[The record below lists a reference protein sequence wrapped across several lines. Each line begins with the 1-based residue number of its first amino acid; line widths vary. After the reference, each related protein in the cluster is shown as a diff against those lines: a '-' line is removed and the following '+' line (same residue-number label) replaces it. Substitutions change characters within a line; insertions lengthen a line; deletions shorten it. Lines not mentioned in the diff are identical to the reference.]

1 MQPVSGPGA
10 PLPSERPVTPTAT
23 SSTSTSSANAAGS
36 SANGD
41 RPLTLAQRTTLENL
55 VLKVAALTTS
65 KAAEVWTTVKQG
77 LGLAE
82 NNELLSRHYQPAEQ
96 ILQTRLTQAQDSGG
110 RQQLIQRLTDM
121 LSQGNNRQAVSN
133 FIQQQFGSTTLSAL
147 TKTQLQQVV
156 TLLQNGQIP
165 QSTASATASQT
176 AQAANSPDRPLN
188 PAEQRGLNQL
198 VTRLATMTGEQ
209 PAKVLSNLMMMQNLN
224 VGDAIPLKHLPLLTQ
239 FLQAQVELQQTQTL
253 LRATSPTAQGTP
265 ANTGTAGAAPEART
279 ATPTNIANVS
289 NAASATNANSSPVT
303 TPSPLPLSAQ
313 NALLSPNLAP
323 LQALL
328 QQPMSVQ
335 EQHLL
340 IDYTQNR
347 FNIGLQTPLTPMQVS
362 DLLTFLFT
370 QRIQRAQETDWTTT
384 SQLLHPLFNPLIAS
398 LPLSWQSL
406 FHKPMFL
413 VIVSTCVAAF
423 LLWVLI

>member
-10 PLPSERPVTPTAT
+10 PLPGERVVAPTTT
-23 SSTSTSSANAAGS
+23 SSTSSASSNAAGS
-36 SANGD
+36 SSGD

-82 NNELLSRHYQPAEQ
+82 NNELQSRHYQPAEQ
-96 ILQTRLTQAQDSGG
+96 ILQTRLTQAQDNSG
-110 RQQLIQRLTDM
+110 RQPLLQRLTEM
-121 LSQGNNRQAVSN
+121 LPQGNNRQAVSD
-133 FIQQQFGSTTLSAL
+133 FIRQQFGSTTLSAL
-147 TKTQLQQVV
+147 SKTQLQQVV

-165 QSTASATASQT
+165 QSTAPASTPQA
-176 AQAANSPDRPLN
+176 AQAPNSPERPLS
-188 PAEQRGLNQL
+188 PVEQRSLNQL

-209 PAKVLSNLMMMQNLN
+209 PARVLSNLMTMQNLTP
-224 VGDAIPLKHLPLLTQ
+224 GDTIPFKHLPLLTQ

-253 LRATSPTAQGTP
+253 LRTTLTPQGTP
-265 ANTGTAGAAPEART
+265 TNTGTAGAPQEPPTANTTNTANATNTNSAST
-279 ATPTNIANVS
+279 ATL
-289 NAASATNANSSPVT
+289 SS
-303 TPSPLPLSAQ
+303 SQPLPTQ
-313 NALLSPNLAP
+313 NTLLSPNLAP

-328 QQPMSVQ
+328 QQPMTAQ
-335 EQHLL
+335 EQQLL

-347 FNIGLQTPLTPMQVS
+347 FNISLQTPLTPMQVS
-362 DLLTFLFT
+362 DLLAFLFT
-370 QRIQRAQETDWTTT
+370 QRIQRSQETDWTTT

-423 LLWVLI
+423 LLWVLL

>member
-10 PLPSERPVTPTAT
+10 PLPGERSVTPTTT
-23 SSTSTSSANAAGS
+23 SSTSTSSANAAG

-55 VLKVAALTTS
+55 VLRVAALTTS

-110 RQQLIQRLTDM
+110 RQQLLQRLTDM

-176 AQAANSPDRPLN
+176 AQAANSPDRPLS

-209 PAKVLSNLMMMQNLN
+209 PARVLNNLMMMQNLSP
-224 VGDAIPLKHLPLLTQ
+224 GDAIPLKHLPLITQ

-253 LRATSPTAQGTP
+253 LRGTSPAQQGTP
-265 ANTGTAGAAPEART
+265 TNAGAASEPLVANT
-279 ATPTNIANVS
+279 TNT
-289 NAASATNANSSPVT
+289 TNANSS
-303 TPSPLPLSAQ
+303 SAANLSSQPLPTQ
-313 NALLSPNLAP
+313 NALISPNLAP

-328 QQPMSVQ
+328 QQPMTAQ

-340 IDYTQNR
+340 MDYTQNR

-370 QRIQRAQETDWTTT
+370 QRIQRSQETDWTTT

>member
-10 PLPSERPVTPTAT
+10 PLPGERSVTPTTT
-23 SSTSTSSANAAGS
+23 SSTSTSSANAAGF
-36 SANGD
+36 ANGD

-55 VLKVAALTTS
+55 VLRVAALTTS

-110 RQQLIQRLTDM
+110 RQQLLQRLTDM

-176 AQAANSPDRPLN
+176 AQAANSPDRPLS

-209 PAKVLSNLMMMQNLN
+209 PARVLNNLMMMQNLSP
-224 VGDAIPLKHLPLLTQ
+224 GDAIPLKHLPLITQ

-253 LRATSPTAQGTP
+253 LRGTSPAQQGTP
-265 ANTGTAGAAPEART
+265 TNAGAASEPLT
-279 ATPTNIANVS
+279 ANTTNTA
-289 NAASATNANSSPVT
+289 NANSS
-303 TPSPLPLSAQ
+303 SAANLSSQPLATQ

-328 QQPMSVQ
+328 QQPMTAQ

-340 IDYTQNR
+340 MDYTQNR

-370 QRIQRAQETDWTTT
+370 QRIQRSQETDWTTT

>member
-10 PLPSERPVTPTAT
+10 PLPGERAVTPTTT
-23 SSTSTSSANAAGS
+23 SSTLSSNVAGSTSD
-36 SANGD
+36 D

-55 VLKVAALTTS
+55 VIKVAALTTS

-82 NNELLSRHYQPAEQ
+82 NNELQSRHYQPAEQ
-96 ILQTRLTQAQDSGG
+96 ILQTRLTQAQDNSG
-110 RQQLIQRLTDM
+110 RQPLLQRLTDM
-121 LSQGNNRQAVSN
+121 LSQGNNRQAVSD
-133 FIQQQFGSTTLSAL
+133 FIRQQFGSTTLSAL
-147 TKTQLQQVV
+147 NKTQLQQVV

-165 QSTASATASQT
+165 QSTAPAPAPQAT
-176 AQAANSPDRPLN
+176 QAPNSPERPLS
-188 PAEQRGLNQL
+188 PVEQRSLNQL

-209 PAKVLSNLMMMQNLN
+209 PARVLSNLMTMQNLTP
-224 VGDAIPLKHLPLLTQ
+224 GDAIPFKHLPLLTQ

-253 LRATSPTAQGTP
+253 LRATLTPQGTP
-265 ANTGTAGAAPEART
+265 TNTGTAGAPQE
-279 ATPTNIANVS
+279 PPIANTT
-289 NAASATNANSSPVT
+289 NTANATNANSAST
-303 TPSPLPLSAQ
+303 TTLSSSQPLPIQST
-313 NALLSPNLAP
+313 LLSPNLAP
-323 LQALL
+323 LQTLL
-328 QQPMSVQ
+328 QQPMTAQ
-335 EQHLL
+335 EQQLL

-370 QRIQRAQETDWTTT
+370 QRIQRSQETDWTTT

>member
-10 PLPSERPVTPTAT
+10 PLPGERSVTPTTT

-36 SANGD
+36 SNGD

-110 RQQLIQRLTDM
+110 RQQLLQRLTDM

-165 QSTASATASQT
+165 QSTTSTTAAQT
-176 AQAANSPDRPLN
+176 AQAANSPDRPLS

-209 PAKVLSNLMMMQNLN
+209 PARVLNNLMMMQNLSP
-224 VGDAIPLKHLPLLTQ
+224 GDAIPLKHLPLITQ

-253 LRATSPTAQGTP
+253 LRATPPAPQGTP
-265 ANTGTAGAAPEART
+265 TNAGTTGAASEPLTTNTTNT
-279 ATPTNIANVS
+279 A
-289 NAASATNANSSPVT
+289 NANPSSAANL
-303 TPSPLPLSAQ
+303 SSQSLPIQ
-313 NALLSPNLAP
+313 NTLLSPNLAP

-328 QQPMSVQ
+328 QQPMTAQ

-340 IDYTQNR
+340 MDYTQNR

-370 QRIQRAQETDWTTT
+370 QRIQRSQETDWTTT

>member
-10 PLPSERPVTPTAT
+10 PLPGERSVTPTTT
-23 SSTSTSSANAAGS
+23 SSTSTSSANAAG

-110 RQQLIQRLTDM
+110 RQQLLQRLTDM

-147 TKTQLQQVV
+147 NKTQLQQVV
-156 TLLQNGQIP
+156 TLLQSGQIP
-165 QSTASATASQT
+165 QSTAPATASQT
-176 AQAANSPDRPLN
+176 TQAANSPDRPLS

-209 PAKVLSNLMMMQNLN
+209 PARVLNNLMMMQNLSP
-224 VGDAIPLKHLPLLTQ
+224 GDAIPLKHLPLITQ

-253 LRATSPTAQGTP
+253 LRATSPAPQGTP
-265 ANTGTAGAAPEART
+265 TNAGTTGAASEPLTANTTNTA
-279 ATPTNIANVS
+279 
-289 NAASATNANSSPVT
+289 NANPSST
-303 TPSPLPLSAQ
+303 ANLSSQPLSAQ

-328 QQPMSVQ
+328 QQPMTAQ

-340 IDYTQNR
+340 MDYTQNR

-370 QRIQRAQETDWTTT
+370 QRIQRSQETDWTTT

>member
-10 PLPSERPVTPTAT
+10 PLPGERSVTPTAT
-23 SSTSTSSANAAGS
+23 SSTSSASSSAG

-110 RQQLIQRLTDM
+110 RQQLLQRLTDM

-147 TKTQLQQVV
+147 NKTQLQQVV

-165 QSTASATASQT
+165 QSTASTTASQT
-176 AQAANSPDRPLN
+176 AQAANSPDRPLS

-198 VTRLATMTGEQ
+198 VTRLATMAGEQ
-209 PAKVLSNLMMMQNLN
+209 PARVLNNLMMMQNLSP
-224 VGDAIPLKHLPLLTQ
+224 GDAIPLKHLPLITQ

-253 LRATSPTAQGTP
+253 LRATSPAPQGASTN
-265 ANTGTAGAAPEART
+265 AGTAGASPEPLTTNTTNT
-279 ATPTNIANVS
+279 A
-289 NAASATNANSSPVT
+289 NANLSST
-303 TPSPLPLSAQ
+303 ANLSSQPPPAQ

-328 QQPMSVQ
+328 QQPMTAQ

-340 IDYTQNR
+340 MDYTQNR
-347 FNIGLQTPLTPMQVS
+347 FNIGLQAPLTPMQVS

-370 QRIQRAQETDWTTT
+370 QRIQRSQETDWTTT

>member
-10 PLPSERPVTPTAT
+10 PLPGERSVTPTTT
-23 SSTSTSSANAAGS
+23 SSTSTSSANAAGG

-55 VLKVAALTTS
+55 VLRVAALTTS
-65 KAAEVWTTVKQG
+65 KAAEVWTTVKQR

-110 RQQLIQRLTDM
+110 RQQLLQRLTDM

-147 TKTQLQQVV
+147 NKTQLQQVV

-165 QSTASATASQT
+165 QSTAPATASQT
-176 AQAANSPDRPLN
+176 TQAANSPDRPLS

-209 PAKVLSNLMMMQNLN
+209 PARVLNNLMMMQNLSP
-224 VGDAIPLKHLPLLTQ
+224 GDAIPLKHLPLITQ

-253 LRATSPTAQGTP
+253 LRATPPAQQGTQTS
-265 ANTGTAGAAPEART
+265 AGTTGAAPEPLT
-279 ATPTNIANVS
+279 ANTTNTA
-289 NAASATNANSSPVT
+289 NANPSST
-303 TPSPLPLSAQ
+303 ANLSSQPLSAQ

-328 QQPMSVQ
+328 QQPMTAQ

-340 IDYTQNR
+340 MDYTQNR

-370 QRIQRAQETDWTTT
+370 QRIQRSQETDWTTT

>member
-10 PLPSERPVTPTAT
+10 PLPGERSVTPTTT
-23 SSTSTSSANAAGS
+23 SSTSTSSANAAG

-110 RQQLIQRLTDM
+110 RQQLLQRLTDM

-147 TKTQLQQVV
+147 NKTQLQQVV

-165 QSTASATASQT
+165 QSTASTTASQT
-176 AQAANSPDRPLN
+176 APAANSPDRPLS

-209 PAKVLSNLMMMQNLN
+209 PARVLNNLMMMQNLSP
-224 VGDAIPLKHLPLLTQ
+224 GDAIPLKHLPLITQ

-253 LRATSPTAQGTP
+253 LRATSPAPQGTP
-265 ANTGTAGAAPEART
+265 TNAGTTGAASEPLTANTTNTA
-279 ATPTNIANVS
+279 
-289 NAASATNANSSPVT
+289 NANPSST
-303 TPSPLPLSAQ
+303 ANLSSQPLSAQ

-328 QQPMSVQ
+328 QQPMTAQ

-340 IDYTQNR
+340 MDYTQNR

-370 QRIQRAQETDWTTT
+370 QRIQRSQETDWTTT

>member
-10 PLPSERPVTPTAT
+10 PLPGERSVTPTTT

-36 SANGD
+36 SNGD

-65 KAAEVWTTVKQG
+65 KATEVWTTVKQG

-110 RQQLIQRLTDM
+110 RQQLLQRLTDM

-156 TLLQNGQIP
+156 TLLQSGQIP
-165 QSTASATASQT
+165 QSTTSTTAAQT
-176 AQAANSPDRPLN
+176 AQAANSPDRPLS

-209 PAKVLSNLMMMQNLN
+209 PARVLNNLMMMQNLSP
-224 VGDAIPLKHLPLLTQ
+224 GDAIPLKHLPLITQ

-253 LRATSPTAQGTP
+253 LRATPPAPQGTP
-265 ANTGTAGAAPEART
+265 TNAGTTGAASEPLTTNTTNT
-279 ATPTNIANVS
+279 A
-289 NAASATNANSSPVT
+289 NANPSSAANL
-303 TPSPLPLSAQ
+303 SSQSLPTQ
-313 NALLSPNLAP
+313 NTLLSPNLAP

-328 QQPMSVQ
+328 QQPMTAQ

-340 IDYTQNR
+340 MDYTQNR

-370 QRIQRAQETDWTTT
+370 QRIQRSQETDWTTT

>member
-10 PLPSERPVTPTAT
+10 PLPGERSVTPTAT
-23 SSTSTSSANAAGS
+23 SSTSSASSSAG

-110 RQQLIQRLTDM
+110 RQQLLQRLTDM

-147 TKTQLQQVV
+147 DKTQLQQVV

-165 QSTASATASQT
+165 QSTASTTASQT
-176 AQAANSPDRPLN
+176 AQVANSPDRPLS

-209 PAKVLSNLMMMQNLN
+209 PARVLNNLMMMQNLSP
-224 VGDAIPLKHLPLLTQ
+224 GDAIPLKHLPLITQ

-253 LRATSPTAQGTP
+253 LRATSPAPQGAPTN
-265 ANTGTAGAAPEART
+265 AGTAGASPEPLTTNTTNT
-279 ATPTNIANVS
+279 A
-289 NAASATNANSSPVT
+289 NANLSST
-303 TPSPLPLSAQ
+303 ANLSSQPLPAQ
-313 NALLSPNLAP
+313 NTLLSPNLAP

-328 QQPMSVQ
+328 QQPMTAQ

-340 IDYTQNR
+340 MDYTQNR

-398 LPLSWQSL
+398 LPFSWQSL

>member
-10 PLPSERPVTPTAT
+10 PLPGERSVTPTTT
-23 SSTSTSSANAAGS
+23 SSTSASSANAAG

-55 VLKVAALTTS
+55 VLRVAALTTS

-110 RQQLIQRLTDM
+110 RQQLLQRLTDM

-147 TKTQLQQVV
+147 NKTQLQQVV
-156 TLLQNGQIP
+156 TLLKNGQIP

-176 AQAANSPDRPLN
+176 TQAANSPDRPLS

-209 PAKVLSNLMMMQNLN
+209 PARVLNNLMMMQNLSP
-224 VGDAIPLKHLPLLTQ
+224 GDAIPLKHLPLITQ

-253 LRATSPTAQGTP
+253 LRATPPAQQGTQTN
-265 ANTGTAGAAPEART
+265 AGTTGAAPEPLTTNTTNT
-279 ATPTNIANVS
+279 A
-289 NAASATNANSSPVT
+289 NANPSST
-303 TPSPLPLSAQ
+303 ANLSSQPLSAQ

-328 QQPMSVQ
+328 QQPMTAQ

-340 IDYTQNR
+340 MDYTQNR

-370 QRIQRAQETDWTTT
+370 QRIQRSQETDWTTT

>member
-10 PLPSERPVTPTAT
+10 PLPGERSVTPTAT
-23 SSTSTSSANAAGS
+23 SSTSSASSSAG

-110 RQQLIQRLTDM
+110 RQQLLQRLTDM

-147 TKTQLQQVV
+147 NKTQLQQVV

-165 QSTASATASQT
+165 QSTASTTASQT
-176 AQAANSPDRPLN
+176 AQAANSPDRPLS

-209 PAKVLSNLMMMQNLN
+209 PARVLNNLMMMQNLSPS
-224 VGDAIPLKHLPLLTQ
+224 DAIPLKHLPLITQ

-253 LRATSPTAQGTP
+253 LRATSPAPQGASTN
-265 ANTGTAGAAPEART
+265 AGTAGASPEPLTTNTTNT
-279 ATPTNIANVS
+279 A
-289 NAASATNANSSPVT
+289 NANLSST
-303 TPSPLPLSAQ
+303 ANLSSQPPPAQ

-328 QQPMSVQ
+328 QQPMTAQ

-340 IDYTQNR
+340 MDYTQNR

-370 QRIQRAQETDWTTT
+370 QRIQRSQETDWTTT

>member
-10 PLPSERPVTPTAT
+10 PLPGERSVTPTAT
-23 SSTSTSSANAAGS
+23 SSTSTSSANAAG

-110 RQQLIQRLTDM
+110 RQQLLQRLTDM

-176 AQAANSPDRPLN
+176 AQAANSPDRPLS

-209 PAKVLSNLMMMQNLN
+209 PARVLNNLMMMQNLSP
-224 VGDAIPLKHLPLLTQ
+224 GDAIPLKHLPLITQ

-253 LRATSPTAQGTP
+253 LRATPPAQQGTP
-265 ANTGTAGAAPEART
+265 TNAGTTGAASEPLAANT
-279 ATPTNIANVS
+279 TNT
-289 NAASATNANSSPVT
+289 TNANSS
-303 TPSPLPLSAQ
+303 SAANLSSQPIPTQ

-328 QQPMSVQ
+328 QQPMTPQ

-340 IDYTQNR
+340 MDYTQNR

-370 QRIQRAQETDWTTT
+370 QRIQRSQETDWTTT

>member
-10 PLPSERPVTPTAT
+10 PLPGERSVTPTAT
-23 SSTSTSSANAAGS
+23 SSTSTSSANAAG

-110 RQQLIQRLTDM
+110 RQQLLQRLTDM

-176 AQAANSPDRPLN
+176 TQAANSPDRPLS

-209 PAKVLSNLMMMQNLN
+209 PARVLNNLMMMQNLSP
-224 VGDAIPLKHLPLLTQ
+224 GDAIPLKHLPLITQ

-253 LRATSPTAQGTP
+253 LRATPSAQQGTP
-265 ANTGTAGAAPEART
+265 TNTGTTGASSEPLAANT
-279 ATPTNIANVS
+279 TNT
-289 NAASATNANSSPVT
+289 TNANSSSAT
-303 TPSPLPLSAQ
+303 NLSSQPLPTQ

-328 QQPMSVQ
+328 QQPMTAQ

-340 IDYTQNR
+340 MDYTQNR

-370 QRIQRAQETDWTTT
+370 QRIQRSQETDWTTT

>member
-10 PLPSERPVTPTAT
+10 PLPGERPVT
-23 SSTSTSSANAAGS
+23 STTTSSASNTTG

-65 KAAEVWTTVKQG
+65 KAAEVWTTVKTG

-82 NNELLSRHYQPAEQ
+82 NSELQSRHYQPAEQ
-96 ILQTRLTQAQDSGG
+96 ILQTRLTQAQDNGG
-110 RQQLIQRLTDM
+110 RQQLLQRLTDM
-121 LSQGNNRQAVSN
+121 LSQGNNRQAVSD
-133 FIQQQFGSTTLSAL
+133 FIQQRFGSTTLSAL
-147 TKTQLQQVV
+147 NKTQLQQVV
-156 TLLQNGQIP
+156 TMLQNGQIP
-165 QSTASATASQT
+165 QSTAPANATQT

-209 PAKVLSNLMMMQNLN
+209 PARVLSNLMMMQNLN
-224 VGDAIPLKHLPLLTQ
+224 AGDTIPLKHLPLLTQ
-239 FLQAQVELQQTQTL
+239 FLQAQVALQQTQTL
-253 LRATSPTAQGTP
+253 LRATSPASQGAPTN
-265 ANTGTAGAAPEART
+265 AGTAGAAPESLT
-279 ATPTNIANVS
+279 ANTANT
-289 NAASATNANSSPVT
+289 TNANLSST
-303 TPSPLPLSAQ
+303 ANLSSQPLSAQ
-313 NALLSPNLAP
+313 NVLLSPNLAP

-328 QQPMSVQ
+328 QQPMTAQ

-340 IDYTQNR
+340 MDYTQNR
-347 FNIGLQTPLTPMQVS
+347 FNISLQTPLTPMQVS

-370 QRIQRAQETDWTTT
+370 QRIQRAQETDWTAT

>member
-10 PLPSERPVTPTAT
+10 PLPGERSVTPTTT
-23 SSTSTSSANAAGS
+23 SSTSTSSANAAG

-110 RQQLIQRLTDM
+110 RQQLLQRLTDM

-147 TKTQLQQVV
+147 NKTQLQQVV

-165 QSTASATASQT
+165 QSTAPATASQT
-176 AQAANSPDRPLN
+176 TQAANSPDRPLS

-209 PAKVLSNLMMMQNLN
+209 PARVLNNLMMMQNLSP
-224 VGDAIPLKHLPLLTQ
+224 GDAIPLKHLPLITQ

-253 LRATSPTAQGTP
+253 LRATSPAPQGAPTN
-265 ANTGTAGAAPEART
+265 AGTAGTSPE
-279 ATPTNIANVS
+279 PL
-289 NAASATNANSSPVT
+289 ATNTTNTANASLSST
-303 TPSPLPLSAQ
+303 TNLSSQPLPAQ

-328 QQPMSVQ
+328 QQPMTAQ

-340 IDYTQNR
+340 MDYTQNR

-370 QRIQRAQETDWTTT
+370 QRIQRSQETDWTTT

>member
-10 PLPSERPVTPTAT
+10 PLPGERSVTPTAT
-23 SSTSTSSANAAGS
+23 SSTSSASSSAG

-96 ILQTRLTQAQDSGG
+96 ILQTRLTQAQDIGG
-110 RQQLIQRLTDM
+110 RQQLLQRLTDM

-147 TKTQLQQVV
+147 NKTQLQQVV

-165 QSTASATASQT
+165 QSTASTTASQT
-176 AQAANSPDRPLN
+176 AQAANSPDRPLS

-209 PAKVLSNLMMMQNLN
+209 PARVLNNLMMMQNLSP
-224 VGDAIPLKHLPLLTQ
+224 GDAIPLKHLPLITQ

-253 LRATSPTAQGTP
+253 LRATSPAPQGASTN
-265 ANTGTAGAAPEART
+265 AGTAGASPEPLTTNTTNT
-279 ATPTNIANVS
+279 A
-289 NAASATNANSSPVT
+289 NANLSST
-303 TPSPLPLSAQ
+303 ANLSSQPPPAQ

-328 QQPMSVQ
+328 QQPMTAQ

-340 IDYTQNR
+340 MDYTQNR

-370 QRIQRAQETDWTTT
+370 QRIQRSQETDWTTT

>member
-10 PLPSERPVTPTAT
+10 PLPGERSVTPTTT
-23 SSTSTSSANAAGS
+23 SSTSTSSANAAG

-55 VLKVAALTTS
+55 VLRVAALTTS

-110 RQQLIQRLTDM
+110 RQQLLQRLTDM

-176 AQAANSPDRPLN
+176 AQAANSPDRPLS

-209 PAKVLSNLMMMQNLN
+209 PARVLNNLMMMQNLSL
-224 VGDAIPLKHLPLLTQ
+224 GDAIPLKHLPLITQ

-253 LRATSPTAQGTP
+253 LRGTSPAQQGTP
-265 ANTGTAGAAPEART
+265 TNAGAASEPLT
-279 ATPTNIANVS
+279 ANTTNTA
-289 NAASATNANSSPVT
+289 NANSS
-303 TPSPLPLSAQ
+303 SAANLSSQPLATQ

-328 QQPMSVQ
+328 QQPMTAQ

-340 IDYTQNR
+340 MDYTQNR

-370 QRIQRAQETDWTTT
+370 QRIQRSQETDWTTT

>member
-10 PLPSERPVTPTAT
+10 PLPGERSVTPTTT
-23 SSTSTSSANAAGS
+23 SSTSSASSTAG

-96 ILQTRLTQAQDSGG
+96 ILQTRLTQAQDSSG
-110 RQQLIQRLTDM
+110 RQQLLQRLTDM

-165 QSTASATASQT
+165 QSTTSTTASQT
-176 AQAANSPDRPLN
+176 AQAANSPDRPLS

-209 PAKVLSNLMMMQNLN
+209 PARVLNNLMMMQNLSP
-224 VGDAIPLKHLPLLTQ
+224 GDAIPLKHLPLITQ

-253 LRATSPTAQGTP
+253 LRATPPAPQGTP
-265 ANTGTAGAAPEART
+265 TNAGTTGAASEPLTTNTTNT
-279 ATPTNIANVS
+279 A
-289 NAASATNANSSPVT
+289 NANPSSAANL
-303 TPSPLPLSAQ
+303 SSQPLSAQ

-328 QQPMSVQ
+328 QQPMTAQ

-340 IDYTQNR
+340 MDYTQNR

>member
-10 PLPSERPVTPTAT
+10 PLPGERSVTPTTT
-23 SSTSTSSANAAGS
+23 SSTSTSSANAAG

-65 KAAEVWTTVKQG
+65 KASEVWTTVKQG

-110 RQQLIQRLTDM
+110 RQQLLQRLTDM

-147 TKTQLQQVV
+147 NKTQLQQVV

-165 QSTASATASQT
+165 QSTASTTASQT
-176 AQAANSPDRPLN
+176 APAANSPDRPLS

-209 PAKVLSNLMMMQNLN
+209 PARVLNNLMMMQNLSP
-224 VGDAIPLKHLPLLTQ
+224 GDAIPLKHLPLITQ

-253 LRATSPTAQGTP
+253 LRATSPAPQGTP
-265 ANTGTAGAAPEART
+265 TNAGTTGAASEPLTANTTNTA
-279 ATPTNIANVS
+279 
-289 NAASATNANSSPVT
+289 NANPSST
-303 TPSPLPLSAQ
+303 ANLSSQPLSAQ

-328 QQPMSVQ
+328 QQPMTAQ

-340 IDYTQNR
+340 MDYTQNR

-370 QRIQRAQETDWTTT
+370 QRIQRSQETDWTTT

>member
-10 PLPSERPVTPTAT
+10 PLPGERSVTPTTT
-23 SSTSTSSANAAGS
+23 SSTSTSSANAAGG

-55 VLKVAALTTS
+55 VLRVAALTTS

-110 RQQLIQRLTDM
+110 RQQLLQRLTDM

-156 TLLQNGQIP
+156 TLLQNGKIP

-176 AQAANSPDRPLN
+176 AQAANSPDRPLS

-209 PAKVLSNLMMMQNLN
+209 PARILNNLMMMQNLSP
-224 VGDAIPLKHLPLLTQ
+224 GDAIPLKHLPLITQ

-253 LRATSPTAQGTP
+253 LRATPPAQQGTST
-265 ANTGTAGAAPEART
+265 NAGAASEPLT
-279 ATPTNIANVS
+279 ANTTNTAN
-289 NAASATNANSSPVT
+289 ASPSSTANLSSQ
-303 TPSPLPLSAQ
+303 PLPTQ

-328 QQPMSVQ
+328 QQPMTAQ

-340 IDYTQNR
+340 MDYTQNR

-370 QRIQRAQETDWTTT
+370 QRIQRSQETDWTTT

>member
-10 PLPSERPVTPTAT
+10 PLPGERSVTPTTT

-36 SANGD
+36 SNGD

-65 KAAEVWTTVKQG
+65 KATEVWTTVKQG

-110 RQQLIQRLTDM
+110 RQQLLQRLTDM

-165 QSTASATASQT
+165 QSTTSTTAAQT
-176 AQAANSPDRPLN
+176 AQAANSPDRPLS

-209 PAKVLSNLMMMQNLN
+209 PARALNNLMMMQNLSP
-224 VGDAIPLKHLPLLTQ
+224 GDAIPLKHLPLITQ

-253 LRATSPTAQGTP
+253 LRATPPAPQGTP
-265 ANTGTAGAAPEART
+265 TNAGTTGAASEPLTTNTTNT
-279 ATPTNIANVS
+279 A
-289 NAASATNANSSPVT
+289 NANPSSAANL
-303 TPSPLPLSAQ
+303 SSQSLPTQ
-313 NALLSPNLAP
+313 NTLLSPNLAP

-328 QQPMSVQ
+328 QQPMTAQ

-340 IDYTQNR
+340 MDYTQNR

-370 QRIQRAQETDWTTT
+370 QRIQRSQETDWTTT
-384 SQLLHPLFNPLIAS
+384 SPLLHPLFNPLIAS

>member
-10 PLPSERPVTPTAT
+10 PLPGERSVTPTTT

-36 SANGD
+36 SNGD

-65 KAAEVWTTVKQG
+65 KATEVWTTVKQG

-110 RQQLIQRLTDM
+110 RQQLLQRLTDM

-165 QSTASATASQT
+165 QSTTSTTAAQT
-176 AQAANSPDRPLN
+176 AQAANSPDRPLS

-209 PAKVLSNLMMMQNLN
+209 PARALNNLMMMQNLSP
-224 VGDAIPLKHLPLLTQ
+224 GDAIPLKHLPLITQ

-253 LRATSPTAQGTP
+253 LRATPP
-265 ANTGTAGAAPEART
+265 APQR
-279 ATPTNIANVS
+279 TPTNAGTTG
-289 NAASATNANSSPVT
+289 AASEPLTTNTTNTANANPSSAANL
-303 TPSPLPLSAQ
+303 SSQSLPTQ
-313 NALLSPNLAP
+313 NTLLSPNLAP

-328 QQPMSVQ
+328 QQPMTAQ

-340 IDYTQNR
+340 MDYTQNR

-370 QRIQRAQETDWTTT
+370 QRIQRSQETDWTTT

>member
-10 PLPSERPVTPTAT
+10 PLPGERSVTPTTT
-23 SSTSTSSANAAGS
+23 SSTSISSANAAG

-55 VLKVAALTTS
+55 VLRVAALTTS

-110 RQQLIQRLTDM
+110 RQQLLQRLTDM

-176 AQAANSPDRPLN
+176 AQAANSPDRPLS

-209 PAKVLSNLMMMQNLN
+209 PARVLNNLMMMQNLSP
-224 VGDAIPLKHLPLLTQ
+224 GDAIPLKHLPLITQ

-253 LRATSPTAQGTP
+253 LRGTSPAQQGTP
-265 ANTGTAGAAPEART
+265 TNAGAASEPLT
-279 ATPTNIANVS
+279 ANTTNTA
-289 NAASATNANSSPVT
+289 NANSS
-303 TPSPLPLSAQ
+303 SAANLSSQPLATQ

-328 QQPMSVQ
+328 QQPMTAQ

-340 IDYTQNR
+340 MDYTQNR
-347 FNIGLQTPLTPMQVS
+347 FNIGLQTPLTPMQIS

-370 QRIQRAQETDWTTT
+370 QRIQRSQETDWTTT

>member
-10 PLPSERPVTPTAT
+10 PLPGERSVTPTTT
-23 SSTSTSSANAAGS
+23 SSTSTSSANAAG

-110 RQQLIQRLTDM
+110 RQQLLQRLTDM

-147 TKTQLQQVV
+147 NKTQLQQVV

-165 QSTASATASQT
+165 QSTASTTASQT
-176 AQAANSPDRPLN
+176 AQAANSPDRPLS

-209 PAKVLSNLMMMQNLN
+209 PARVLNNLMMMQNLSP
-224 VGDAIPLKHLPLLTQ
+224 GDAIPLKHLPLITQ

-253 LRATSPTAQGTP
+253 LRATSPAPQGTP
-265 ANTGTAGAAPEART
+265 TNAGTTGAASEPLTANTTNTA
-279 ATPTNIANVS
+279 
-289 NAASATNANSSPVT
+289 NANPSST
-303 TPSPLPLSAQ
+303 ANLSSQPLSAQ

-328 QQPMSVQ
+328 QQPMTAQ

-340 IDYTQNR
+340 MDYTQNR

-370 QRIQRAQETDWTTT
+370 QRIQRSQETDWTTT

>member
-10 PLPSERPVTPTAT
+10 PLPGERSVTPTAT

-110 RQQLIQRLTDM
+110 RQQLLQRLTDM

-156 TLLQNGQIP
+156 TLLQNGKIP

-176 AQAANSPDRPLN
+176 AQAANSPDRPLS

-209 PAKVLSNLMMMQNLN
+209 PARVLNNLMMMQNLSP
-224 VGDAIPLKHLPLLTQ
+224 GDAIPLKHLPLITQ

-253 LRATSPTAQGTP
+253 LRATPSAQQGAPT
-265 ANTGTAGAAPEART
+265 NTGTTGAASEPLVANT
-279 ATPTNIANVS
+279 TNT
-289 NAASATNANSSPVT
+289 TNANSSSAT
-303 TPSPLPLSAQ
+303 NLSSQPLPTQ

-328 QQPMSVQ
+328 QQPMTAQ

-340 IDYTQNR
+340 MDYTQNR

-370 QRIQRAQETDWTTT
+370 QRIQRSQETDWTTT

>member
-10 PLPSERPVTPTAT
+10 PLPGERSVTPNTT
-23 SSTSTSSANAAGS
+23 SSTSTSSANAAGF
-36 SANGD
+36 ANGD

-55 VLKVAALTTS
+55 VLRVAALTTS

-110 RQQLIQRLTDM
+110 RQQLLQRLTDM

-176 AQAANSPDRPLN
+176 AQAANSPDRPLS

-209 PAKVLSNLMMMQNLN
+209 PARVLNNLMMMQNLSP
-224 VGDAIPLKHLPLLTQ
+224 GDAIPLKHLPLITQ

-253 LRATSPTAQGTP
+253 LRGTSPAQQGTP
-265 ANTGTAGAAPEART
+265 TNAGAASVPLT
-279 ATPTNIANVS
+279 ANTTNTA
-289 NAASATNANSSPVT
+289 NANSS
-303 TPSPLPLSAQ
+303 SAANLSSQPLATQ
-313 NALLSPNLAP
+313 NALLSPNLAS

-328 QQPMSVQ
+328 QQPMTAQ

-340 IDYTQNR
+340 MDYTQNR

-370 QRIQRAQETDWTTT
+370 QRIQRSQETDWTTT

>member
-10 PLPSERPVTPTAT
+10 PLPGERSVTPTTT
-23 SSTSTSSANAAGS
+23 SSTSTSSANAAG

-110 RQQLIQRLTDM
+110 RQQLLQRLTDM

-147 TKTQLQQVV
+147 NKTQLQQVV

-165 QSTASATASQT
+165 QSTASTTASQT
-176 AQAANSPDRPLN
+176 APAANSPDRPLS

-209 PAKVLSNLMMMQNLN
+209 PARVLNNLMMMQNLSP
-224 VGDAIPLKHLPLLTQ
+224 GDAIPLKHLPLITQ

-253 LRATSPTAQGTP
+253 LRATSPAPQGTP
-265 ANTGTAGAAPEART
+265 THAGTTGAAPE
-279 ATPTNIANVS
+279 PL
-289 NAASATNANSSPVT
+289 ATNTTNTANANPSST
-303 TPSPLPLSAQ
+303 ANLSSQPLSAQ

-328 QQPMSVQ
+328 QQPMTAQ

-340 IDYTQNR
+340 MDYTQNR

>member
-10 PLPSERPVTPTAT
+10 PLPSERSVTPTTT
-23 SSTSTSSANAAGS
+23 SSTSTSSSNAAG

-110 RQQLIQRLTDM
+110 RQQLLQRLTDM

-147 TKTQLQQVV
+147 NKTQLQQVV

-165 QSTASATASQT
+165 QSTASTTASQT
-176 AQAANSPDRPLN
+176 APAANSPDRPLS

-209 PAKVLSNLMMMQNLN
+209 PARVLNNLMMMQNLSP
-224 VGDAIPLKHLPLLTQ
+224 GDAIPLKHLPLITQ

-253 LRATSPTAQGTP
+253 LRATSPAPQGTP
-265 ANTGTAGAAPEART
+265 TNAGTTGAASEPLTANTTNTA
-279 ATPTNIANVS
+279 
-289 NAASATNANSSPVT
+289 NANPSST
-303 TPSPLPLSAQ
+303 ANLSSQPLSAQ

-328 QQPMSVQ
+328 QQPMTAQ

-340 IDYTQNR
+340 MDYTQNR

-370 QRIQRAQETDWTTT
+370 QRIQRSQETDWTTT

>member
-10 PLPSERPVTPTAT
+10 PLPGERSVTPTTT
-23 SSTSTSSANAAGS
+23 SSTSTSSANAAG

-110 RQQLIQRLTDM
+110 RQQLLQRLTDM

-165 QSTASATASQT
+165 QSTTSTTAAQT
-176 AQAANSPDRPLN
+176 AQAANSPDRPLS

-209 PAKVLSNLMMMQNLN
+209 PARALNNLMMMQNLSP
-224 VGDAIPLKHLPLLTQ
+224 GDAIPLKHLPLITQ

-253 LRATSPTAQGTP
+253 LRATPPAPQGTP
-265 ANTGTAGAAPEART
+265 TNAGTTGAASEPLTTNTTNT
-279 ATPTNIANVS
+279 A
-289 NAASATNANSSPVT
+289 NANPSSAANL
-303 TPSPLPLSAQ
+303 SSQSLPTQ
-313 NALLSPNLAP
+313 NTLLSPNLAP

-328 QQPMSVQ
+328 QQPMTAQ

-340 IDYTQNR
+340 MDYTQNR

-370 QRIQRAQETDWTTT
+370 QRIQRSQETDWTTT
-384 SQLLHPLFNPLIAS
+384 SPLLHPLFNPLIAS

>member
-10 PLPSERPVTPTAT
+10 PLPGERSVTPTTT
-23 SSTSTSSANAAGS
+23 SSTSASSANTAGS
-36 SANGD
+36 TSGD

-82 NNELLSRHYQPAEQ
+82 NNELQSRHYQPAEQ
-96 ILQTRLTQAQDSGG
+96 ILQTRLTQAQDNSG
-110 RQQLIQRLTDM
+110 RQPLLQRLTEM
-121 LSQGNNRQAVSN
+121 LSQGNNRQAVSD

-147 TKTQLQQVV
+147 NKTQLQQVV

-165 QSTASATASQT
+165 QSTASAPQA
-176 AQAANSPDRPLN
+176 AQAANSPERPLS

-209 PAKVLSNLMMMQNLN
+209 PARVLSNLMMMQNLN
-224 VGDAIPLKHLPLLTQ
+224 AGDAIPLKHLPLITQ

-253 LRATSPTAQGTP
+253 LRTTLMPQGTQP
-265 ANTGTAGAAPEART
+265 HAGTTGAASEPLTANTTNTA
-279 ATPTNIANVS
+279 
-289 NAASATNANSSPVT
+289 NANSSSAANLSSQT
-303 TPSPLPLSAQ
+303 LPTQ

-328 QQPMSVQ
+328 QQPMTVQ
-335 EQHLL
+335 EQQLVM
-340 IDYTQNR
+340 DYTQNR

-370 QRIQRAQETDWTTT
+370 QRIQRSQETDWTAT

-413 VIVSTCVAAF
+413 VIVSTCMAAF

>member
-10 PLPSERPVTPTAT
+10 PLPGERSVTPTTT

-36 SANGD
+36 TNGD

-110 RQQLIQRLTDM
+110 RQQLLQRLTDM

-165 QSTASATASQT
+165 QSTTSTTASQN
-176 AQAANSPDRPLN
+176 APAANSPDRPLS

-209 PAKVLSNLMMMQNLN
+209 PARVLNNLMMMQNLSP
-224 VGDAIPLKHLPLLTQ
+224 GDAIPLKHLPLITQ

-253 LRATSPTAQGTP
+253 LRATPPAPQGTP
-265 ANTGTAGAAPEART
+265 TNAGTTGAASEPLTTNTTNT
-279 ATPTNIANVS
+279 A
-289 NAASATNANSSPVT
+289 NANLSST
-303 TPSPLPLSAQ
+303 ANLSSQPLSAQ

-328 QQPMSVQ
+328 QQPMTAQ

-340 IDYTQNR
+340 MDYTQNR

-370 QRIQRAQETDWTTT
+370 QRIQRSQETDWTTT

>member
-10 PLPSERPVTPTAT
+10 PLPGERSVTPTTT

-36 SANGD
+36 SNGD

-65 KAAEVWTTVKQG
+65 KATEVWTTVKQG

-110 RQQLIQRLTDM
+110 RQQLLQRLTDM

-156 TLLQNGQIP
+156 TLLQSGQIP
-165 QSTASATASQT
+165 QSTTSTTAAQT
-176 AQAANSPDRPLN
+176 AQAANSPDRPLS

-209 PAKVLSNLMMMQNLN
+209 PARVLNNLMMMQNLSP
-224 VGDAIPLKHLPLLTQ
+224 GDAIPLKHLPLITQ

-253 LRATSPTAQGTP
+253 LRATPPAPQGTP
-265 ANTGTAGAAPEART
+265 TNAGTTGAASEPLIANTTNTA
-279 ATPTNIANVS
+279 
-289 NAASATNANSSPVT
+289 NANLSST
-303 TPSPLPLSAQ
+303 TNLSSQPLSAQ

-328 QQPMSVQ
+328 QQPMTAQ
-335 EQHLL
+335 EQQLL
-340 IDYTQNR
+340 MDYTQNR

>member
-10 PLPSERPVTPTAT
+10 PLPGERSVTPTTT

-36 SANGD
+36 SNGD

-65 KAAEVWTTVKQG
+65 KATEVWTTVKQG

-110 RQQLIQRLTDM
+110 RQQLLQRLTDM

-165 QSTASATASQT
+165 QSTTSTTAAQT
-176 AQAANSPDRPLN
+176 AQAANSPDRPLS

-209 PAKVLSNLMMMQNLN
+209 PARVLNNLMMMQNLSP
-224 VGDAIPLKHLPLLTQ
+224 GDAIPLKHLPLITQ

-253 LRATSPTAQGTP
+253 LRATPPAPQGTP
-265 ANTGTAGAAPEART
+265 TNAGTTGAASEPLTTNTTNT
-279 ATPTNIANVS
+279 A
-289 NAASATNANSSPVT
+289 NANPSSAANL
-303 TPSPLPLSAQ
+303 SSQSLPTQ
-313 NALLSPNLAP
+313 NTLLSPNLAP

-328 QQPMSVQ
+328 QQPMTAQ

-340 IDYTQNR
+340 MDYTQNR

-370 QRIQRAQETDWTTT
+370 QRIQRSQETDWTTT

>member
-10 PLPSERPVTPTAT
+10 PLPGERSVTPTTT

-36 SANGD
+36 TNGD

-96 ILQTRLTQAQDSGG
+96 ILQTRLTQAQDSSG
-110 RQQLIQRLTDM
+110 RQQLLQRLTDM

-165 QSTASATASQT
+165 QSTTSTTASQT
-176 AQAANSPDRPLN
+176 AQAANSPDRPLS

-209 PAKVLSNLMMMQNLN
+209 PARVLNNLMMMQNLSP
-224 VGDAIPLKHLPLLTQ
+224 GDAIPLKHLPLITQ

-253 LRATSPTAQGTP
+253 LRATPPAPQGTP
-265 ANTGTAGAAPEART
+265 TNAGTTGAASEPLTTNTTNT
-279 ATPTNIANVS
+279 A
-289 NAASATNANSSPVT
+289 NANPSSAANL
-303 TPSPLPLSAQ
+303 SSQPLSAQ

-328 QQPMSVQ
+328 QQPMTAQ

-340 IDYTQNR
+340 MDYTQNR

>member
-10 PLPSERPVTPTAT
+10 PLPSERSVTPTTT
-23 SSTSTSSANAAGS
+23 SSTSTSSANAAG

-96 ILQTRLTQAQDSGG
+96 ILQTRLTQAQDSSG
-110 RQQLIQRLTDM
+110 RQQLLQRLTDM
-121 LSQGNNRQAVSN
+121 LSQGNNRQTVSN

-147 TKTQLQQVV
+147 NKTQLQQVV

-165 QSTASATASQT
+165 QSTASTTASQT
-176 AQAANSPDRPLN
+176 APAANSPDRPLS

-209 PAKVLSNLMMMQNLN
+209 PARVLNNLMMMQNLSP
-224 VGDAIPLKHLPLLTQ
+224 GDAIPLKHLPLITQ
-239 FLQAQVELQQTQTL
+239 FLQAQVEQQQTQTL
-253 LRATSPTAQGTP
+253 LRATSPAPQGAPTN
-265 ANTGTAGAAPEART
+265 AGTAGTSPE
-279 ATPTNIANVS
+279 PL
-289 NAASATNANSSPVT
+289 ATNTTNTANANLSST
-303 TPSPLPLSAQ
+303 TNLSSQPLPAQ

-328 QQPMSVQ
+328 QQPMTAQ

-340 IDYTQNR
+340 MDYTQNR

-370 QRIQRAQETDWTTT
+370 QRIQRSQETDWTTT

-413 VIVSTCVAAF
+413 VIISTCVAAF

>member
-10 PLPSERPVTPTAT
+10 PLPGERSVMPTTT
-23 SSTSTSSANAAGS
+23 SSTSTSSSNAAGS
-36 SANGD
+36 TNGD

-96 ILQTRLTQAQDSGG
+96 ILQTRLTQAQDNSG
-110 RQQLIQRLTDM
+110 RQPLLQRLTDM
-121 LSQGNNRQAVSN
+121 LSQGNNRQAVSD
-133 FIQQQFGSTTLSAL
+133 FIRQQFGSTTLSAL
-147 TKTQLQQVV
+147 NKTQLQQVV

-165 QSTASATASQT
+165 QSTASATAPQA
-176 AQAANSPDRPLN
+176 AQAANSPERPLS
-188 PAEQRGLNQL
+188 PVEQRGLNQL

-209 PAKVLSNLMMMQNLN
+209 PARVLSNLMMMQNLN

-253 LRATSPTAQGTP
+253 LRTTLTPQGTQTH
-265 ANTGTAGAAPEART
+265 AGTAGASPEPLT
-279 ATPTNIANVS
+279 ANT
-289 NAASATNANSSPVT
+289 ASTANANQASTTNLSSQ
-303 TPSPLPLSAQ
+303 PLPTQ
-313 NALLSPNLAP
+313 NVLLSPNLAP

-328 QQPMSVQ
+328 QQPMTTQ
-335 EQHLL
+335 EQQLL
-340 IDYTQNR
+340 MDYTQNR

-370 QRIQRAQETDWTTT
+370 QRIQRSQETDWTAT

-413 VIVSTCVAAF
+413 VIVSTCIAAF